1 MDSAATF
8 LDLLGDDLDRRILEL
23 TDEQPRSAEEV
34 AERCEA
40 SLPTV
45 YRHVDD
51 LVSAGLLTERAQYD
65 AEGNHYKTYATTL
78 QEATVRIENGDLTV
92 EVRTGETD
100 DTPAETADVDD
111 APTPENVQ
119 AAGSGPA
126 EDIDRP
132 DSGE

>member
-34 AERCEA
+34 AERCES

-51 LVSAGLLTERAQYD
+51 LVSAGLLTERAKYD
-65 AEGNHYKTYATTL
+65 DEGNHYKRYAATL
-78 QEATVRIENGDLTV
+78 REATVRLDD
-92 EVRTGETD
+92 GELGVD
-100 DTPAETADVDD
+100 VTADDGP
-111 APTPENVQ
+111 AGEGFAGSPTPED
-119 AAGSGPA
+119 ASASGTEPV
-126 EDIDRP
+126 EEIDRP
-132 DSGE
+132 GSEE